1 MIIDIKKLTKTFIDG
16 DRKLNVLKD
25 INLQIEKGSIVT
37 IKGPSGSG
45 KSTLLSIIGT
55 LDSADSGDISI
66 NGKNIRD
73 KLNIDQL
80 RNKNI
85 GFVFQFHNLI
95 SELTLEENVCL
106 PKMIANELVDK
117 NEINELFEYF
127 NLENRMNS
135 FPNDLSGGE
144 KQRLSIARAMMKN
157 SSIILLDEA
166 TSALDSETEN
176 KIQEALKI
184 LTKNKTTIVIAHRL
198 STILNSDNI
207 YVIDAGKVIESG
219 SHETLIDKSELYKSF
234 YEKQIQK

>member
-1 MIIDIKKLTKTFIDG
+1 MIIDIKKLTKTFMDG

-45 KSTLLSIIGT
+45 KSTLLGIIGT
-55 LDSADSGDISI
+55 LDSADSGDILI

-73 KLNIDQL
+73 ELNIDQL

-106 PKMIANELVDK
+106 PKMIANELIDK

-144 KQRLSIARAMMKN
+144 KQRVAVMRAIINNPSVIIADEPTGNLDQDNAQKITSLFQKLNTEKN
-157 SSIILLDEA
+157 LTIIIATHDE
-166 TSALDSETEN
+166 SVCNIGHKKYHLVDGF
-176 KIQEALKI
+176 LKI
-184 LTKNKTTIVIAHRL
+184 
-198 STILNSDNI
+198 S
-207 YVIDAGKVIESG
+207 
-219 SHETLIDKSELYKSF
+219 
-234 YEKQIQK
+234 

>member
-55 LDSADSGDISI
+55 LDSADSGDILI

-73 KLNIDQL
+73 ELNIDQL

-106 PKMIANELVDK
+106 PKMIANELIDK

-144 KQRLSIARAMMKN
+144 KQRVAVMRAIINNPSVIIADEPTGNLDQENAQKITSLFQKLNTEKN
-157 SSIILLDEA
+157 LTIIIATHDE
-166 TSALDSETEN
+166 SVFNIGHKKYHLVDGF
-176 KIQEALKI
+176 LKI
-184 LTKNKTTIVIAHRL
+184 
-198 STILNSDNI
+198 S
-207 YVIDAGKVIESG
+207 
-219 SHETLIDKSELYKSF
+219 
-234 YEKQIQK
+234 